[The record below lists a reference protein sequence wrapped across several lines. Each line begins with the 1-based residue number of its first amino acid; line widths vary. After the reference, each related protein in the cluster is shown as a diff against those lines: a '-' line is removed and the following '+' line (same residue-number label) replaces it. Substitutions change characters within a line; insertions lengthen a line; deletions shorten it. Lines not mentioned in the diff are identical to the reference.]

1 MVASTSI
8 ASREIQSNGS
18 HAAEPDNTSD
28 LLDTDWAWQ
37 VYCREFGEQ
46 TPEQPTVQVLEHTS
60 VPGRR
65 AKATYEAEWPEDVYV
80 PNARF
85 TLQQDAG
92 QPVQVFRYPD
102 DPELP
107 GLACAADP
115 ETAMALVKKYVMAV
129 PPRRIRV
136 ETIRYRP
143 GSHAV
148 LRHRLG
154 RARFYVRAM
163 KPDDMTSLWEA
174 TELIARSS
182 FAVPRVAGCWPEGAL
197 VWTSEIPGENLRQYI
212 RTGGQPDPEVLLS
225 GLESLW
231 AVPPE
236 LSRHRPFNLSGRYRG
251 ARREIRHAVRD
262 HDDVRRSFNRAVEVL
277 DPFNKSW
284 TPVSTAHN
292 DFYDDQLLMLPDG
305 RVVLVDFE
313 EAGAGDPML
322 DVGNFLSH
330 LRWSAATGTAK
341 RFAAKTE
348 YHRMFR
354 EAALSRFGWDPHELA
369 LREAICLFRTCVFPV
384 IRPKDDW
391 LQKLDTG
398 LSLVNETLG

>member
-1 MVASTSI
+1 MATSTSI
-8 ASREIQSNGS
+8 QSGDVQPGVPS
-18 HAAEPDNTSD
+18 GAEPDSPAN
-28 LLDTDWAWQ
+28 LLDTGWAWR

-46 TPEQPTVQVLEHTS
+46 QPEEPTVQVLEHTN

-65 AKATYEAEWPEDVYV
+65 ARATYEAEWPEDVYL

-92 QPVQVFRYPD
+92 EPVQVYRYPD
-102 DPELP
+102 DPDLP
-107 GLACAADP
+107 GLARAADP
-115 ETAMALVKKYVMAV
+115 ETAMALVKKHVMAV

-136 ETIRYRP
+136 EAIRYRP

-163 KPDDMTSLWEA
+163 RPADMTSLWEA
-174 TELIARSS
+174 TELITRSS
-182 FAVPRVAGCWPEGAL
+182 FAVPRFAGYWPEGAV

-231 AVPPE
+231 AVPDQ
-236 LSRHRPFNLSGRYRG
+236 LSSHRPFNLSGRYRG
-251 ARREIRHAVRD
+251 ARREIRHAIRD
-262 HDDVRRSFNRAVEVL
+262 HDEVRRLFNQAVEVL

-284 TPVSTAHN
+284 TPVGTAHN

-313 EAGAGDPML
+313 EAGAGDPLL
-322 DVGNFLSH
+322 DVGNFLAH
-330 LRWSAATGTAK
+330 LRWSAAMGTSK
-341 RFAAKTE
+341 RYAAKAE
-348 YHRMFR
+348 YHRIFK
-354 EAALSRFGWDPHELA
+354 EAALSRFDWDSHELA
-369 LREAICLFRTCVFPV
+369 LREAVCLFRTCVFPV

-391 LQKLDTG
+391 LQKLETG
-398 LSLVNETLG
+398 LSLVNETMG